1 MLYKN
6 RQLLAIKM
14 YQNLQQLLEDE
25 LVLEKRWYC
34 QVLQVG
40 LLLAV
45 QQSNVTI
52 IKMPES
58 IKMSL

>member
-6 RQLLAIKM
+6 RQLLAIRM

-45 QQSNVTI
+45 QKSNVTI
-52 IKMPES
+52 VKTPES
-58 IKMSL
+58 LNMSL